1 MIFIFL
7 VVVAPGITDAMFYY
21 EANVLE
27 FTSTNFGY
35 LGVISCFAS
44 IIGVWVYRAFCTKLR
59 RWNMFIYIFW
69 MILPMGLKYKFVFV
83 GFTVSI
89 FNLLQPQTLRPYCI
103 IILHRFALF

>member
-1 MIFIFL
+1 MYKPMIFIFL

-44 IIGVWVYRAFCTKLR
+44 IIGVWVYRAFCTKLLLK
-59 RWNMFIYIFW
+59 WYFLGITIALSLALLSNLLIVNTKGT
-69 MILPMGLKYKFVFV
+69 GLKMAY
-83 GFTVSI
+83 S
-89 FNLLQPQTLRPYCI
+89 
-103 IILHRFALF
+103 